1 MGKVQV
7 KIDNL
12 RKSYGDYVAVDN
24 ISIEVNEGEIF
35 GLLGPNG
42 AGKTSLLECIEGLR
56 IPDSGTIEICGLNPI
71 KDGDEIKRVLGVQ
84 LQTSGLPSSITVKE
98 AIDFFAACHN
108 VKPNQEIVK
117 KLGLI
122 EKFRKKYK
130 ELSGGE
136 KRRLVLAL
144 ATLHNPKIL
153 ILDEP
158 TAALDVQARV
168 KLHEVMKTLS
178 CNGTSII
185 LATHDMAEA
194 EKLCSRI
201 VIMMNGKKIVEG
213 TPKEI
218 TAMGSKNSK
227 IFVRTVGD
235 SLQNSDGE
243 CLDDYYKFTSNS
255 PGEKVSQI
263 LSLIESKGDIL
274 VDLRI
279 ERESLEE
286 KFVELT
292 AGRRNI

>member
-1 MGKVQV
+1 MGKARV

-56 IPDSGTIEICGLNPI
+56 IPDSGTIEICGFNPV
-71 KDGDEIKRVLGVQ
+71 KDGAKIKQVLGVQ
-84 LQTSGLPSSITVKE
+84 LQSSGLPSSITVKE

-108 VKPNQEIVK
+108 VKPNQEIIE
-117 KLGLI
+117 KLGLN

-130 ELSGGE
+130 DLSGGE

-144 ATLHNPKIL
+144 ATLHNPKVL

-168 KLHEVMKTLS
+168 ELHEVMKTLS

-201 VIMMNGKKIVEG
+201 LIMMGGKKIVEG

-227 IFVRTVGD
+227 IFVRTVGN

-243 CLDDYYKFTSNS
+243 CMDDYYTFTSDM

-263 LSLIESKGDIL
+263 LSLIESYGDTL

-292 AGRRNI
+292 AGRRNK

>member
-1 MGKVQV
+1 MGKARVR
-7 KIDNL
+7 IDNL

-42 AGKTSLLECIEGLR
+42 AGKTSLLECVEGLR
-56 IPDSGTIEICGLNPI
+56 IPDSGTIEICGYNPI
-71 KDGDEIKRVLGVQ
+71 KDSAKIKQVLGVQ
-84 LQTSGLPSSITVKE
+84 LQSSGLPSSITVKE

-108 VKPNQEIVK
+108 VKPNQEIVER
-117 KLGLI
+117 LGLN

-130 ELSGGE
+130 DLSGGE

-144 ATLHNPKIL
+144 ATIHNPKVL

-168 KLHEVMKTLS
+168 ELHEVMKTLS

-201 VIMMNGKKIVEG
+201 LIMMKGKKIVEG

-227 IFVRTVGD
+227 IFVRTVGN

-243 CLDDYYKFTSNS
+243 CVDDYYTFISNM

-263 LSLIESKGDIL
+263 LNLIESNGDTL

-292 AGRRNI
+292 AGRRNV